1 VTANSAEDWHFSEE
15 RTNFRAPSH
24 SGPWDEGWTRVFSD
38 WFTAL
43 RDRDAQRKI
52 QARIDYLAVGGLG
65 KARRLS
71 SVVSE
76 LKIDHGPGYR
86 VYFTQR
92 GPVLIILLCGG
103 DKRSQRVDIK
113 RAENMAIA
121 LKLEG

>member
-1 VTANSAEDWHFSEE
+1 MIEIFK
-15 RTNFRAPSH
+15 
-24 SGPWDEGWTRVFSD
+24 TRVFSD

-43 RDRDAQRKI
+43 RDREAQRKI

-71 SVVSE
+71 SAVSE

-103 DKRSQRVDIK
+103 DKRSQRADIK
-113 RAENMAIA
+113 RAENMAGA
-121 LKLEG
+121 LKLED